1 MFSIIRRFT
10 LPCICCT
17 TTLLGI
23 QLLSPSTKESCPKN
37 RGSVPHHVDMTLPFL
52 VDSLYYVLQWSFRI
66 SWDEIQLHLGMS
78 WNNLLSI
85 QDLIGDCG
93 MCGGWARGDSLYSIE
108 FNQFLGSRWEG
119 DVATFFVCAMDFQPC
134 LYSFTVALQDFSNF
148 WKEPNLLKHACG
160 IWTWFSSSTSSCW
173 CWHFEPNFSDNIL
186 QS

>member
-119 DVATFFVCAMDFQPC
+119 DVAQCGGSHHWV
-134 LYSFTVALQDFSNF
+134 TVYRILNWWTSNIRSLNDSRWLRMTWDKVKWLKVTYNDSEQL
-148 WKEPNLLKHACG
+148 WK
-160 IWTWFSSSTSSCW
+160 
-173 CWHFEPNFSDNIL
+173 
-186 QS
+186 